1 MLKAI
6 SKEWKHLSDR
16 EKEQWKRFYEK
27 APEDRSSKDPPP
39 WEKYRDGY
47 LPKKKK
53 VDGVW

>member
-1 MLKAI
+1 MLRAI